1 MQEKKDEEKK
11 EEAEKK
17 PAAEAKPK
25 KPLSHVKDYEE
36 DTVYLFQFT
45 RSPQV
50 SSCTYLKKKNIWV
63 KHFRFQIPSISPF
76 CLKLESWLKL
86 HGIKYQV
93 RVRTE
98 QSTPCHPW
106 PLVTLSLVWWGS
118 AASLLLQCR
127 AAVRPGCCTGLCSP
141 AAPLTAP
148 SLKYYPEKLRSQHLQ
163 ISYQDWFQK
172 VGGLSL

>member
-1 MQEKKDEEKK
+1 MQEKKDEEKQP
-11 EEAEKK
+11 EAEKK

-50 SSCTYLKKKNIWV
+50 SSFIILKKKQKKTIISNS
-63 KHFRFQIPSISPF
+63 FRFQIPSISPF

-93 RVRTE
+93 GLRTE
-98 QSTPCHPW
+98 HSLLPLTSCH
-106 PLVTLSLVWWGS
+106 LLSLV
-118 AASLLLQCR
+118 
-127 AAVRPGCCTGLCSP
+127 
-141 AAPLTAP
+141 
-148 SLKYYPEKLRSQHLQ
+148 
-163 ISYQDWFQK
+163 
-172 VGGLSL
+172 

>member
-1 MQEKKDEEKK
+1 MQEKKDEEKQP
-11 EEAEKK
+11 EAEKK

-50 SSCTYLKKKNIWV
+50 SSFIIPKKNN
-63 KHFRFQIPSISPF
+63 HFYNSFRFQIPSISPF

-93 RVRTE
+93 GLRTE
-98 QSTPCHPW
+98 HSLLPLTSCH
-106 PLVTLSLVWWGS
+106 LLSLV
-118 AASLLLQCR
+118 
-127 AAVRPGCCTGLCSP
+127 
-141 AAPLTAP
+141 
-148 SLKYYPEKLRSQHLQ
+148 
-163 ISYQDWFQK
+163 
-172 VGGLSL
+172 

>member
-1 MQEKKDEEKK
+1 M
-11 EEAEKK
+11 
-17 PAAEAKPK
+17 
-25 KPLSHVKDYEE
+25 
-36 DTVYLFQFT
+36 
-45 RSPQV
+45 
-50 SSCTYLKKKNIWV
+50 
-63 KHFRFQIPSISPF
+63 KHFRYQIPSISPF

-148 SLKYYPEKLRSQHLQ
+148 SPEILPGETEIQALTDQLPRLISEGWKIISVNKIAAIRLGVESRLLYSAAWCELGLRPPGEREAVIYL
-163 ISYQDWFQK
+163 YDC
-172 VGGLSL
+172 